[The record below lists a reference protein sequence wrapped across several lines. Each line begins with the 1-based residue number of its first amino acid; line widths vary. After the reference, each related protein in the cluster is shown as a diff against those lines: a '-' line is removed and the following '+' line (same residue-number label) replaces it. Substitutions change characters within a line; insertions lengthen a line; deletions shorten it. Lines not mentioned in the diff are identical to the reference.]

1 MNEMRYSDLY
11 KREIRGDDCCPFW
24 SEKNGGIC
32 CGWPGEKEHV
42 CPASEDGI
50 GCPLFKMEDKP

>member
-1 MNEMRYSDLY
+1 MRYSDLY